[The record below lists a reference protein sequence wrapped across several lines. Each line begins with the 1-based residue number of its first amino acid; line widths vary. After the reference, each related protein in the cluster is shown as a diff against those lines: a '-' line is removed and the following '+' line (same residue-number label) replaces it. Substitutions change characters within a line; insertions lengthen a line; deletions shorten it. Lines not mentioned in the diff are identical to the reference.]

1 MITNH
6 MTNSLIGPILIRNSR
21 VSAKFKL
28 RSTGLSSEISLLR
41 IRRETV
47 TGLDGGDDETET
59 INDRIL
65 VYLIQKFTRIPILWC
80 QCSKKYGRVKVDADL
95 ERWSANTQ

>member
-1 MITNH
+1 MHVI
-6 MTNSLIGPILIRNSR
+6 NSLIGPILIQNSR

-47 TGLDGGDDETET
+47 TGLAPNHVGSHPIMDQSSDTLEAAS
-59 INDRIL
+59 L
-65 VYLIQKFTRIPILWC
+65 VLRLAGPSTTKA
-80 QCSKKYGRVKVDADL
+80 G
-95 ERWSANTQ
+95 